1 MFNHMYWAWEGVLPS
16 SFCDHVLSGLDWD
29 KAIDGRV
36 RDGDGFLDTQ
46 KRVTKVLWAEVT
58 DPISAVAFHYTNMAN
73 ELAGWNF
80 AIKYPQKVQLGRYG
94 EGGHYDWHHDCQ
106 NPDPHGFQR
115 KLSCSILLNDP
126 SEYDGGGLE
135 IKDVSKAPPTAKGT
149 VIVFPSF
156 IEHRVAPV
164 TRGERFS
171 AVCWTIGP
179 AFK

>member
-1 MFNHMYWAWEGVLPS
+1 VFNNMYWAWDGVLPN
-16 SFCDHVLSGLDWD
+16 SFCDYVLESLDWS

-36 RDGDGFLDTQ
+36 RDGDGLLDTD
-46 KRVTKVLWAEVT
+46 KRITKVLWAEMV
-58 DPISAVAFHYTNMAN
+58 DPISAVAFHYTTMAN

-80 AIKYPQKVQLGRYG
+80 DIRYPQQVQLGRYS

-106 NPDPHGFQR
+106 NPDSKDFQR
-115 KLSCSILLNDP
+115 KLSCSIILNDS
-126 SEYDGGGLE
+126 SEYDGGDLE
-135 IKDVSKAPPTAKGT
+135 IRYVFKHPPKSKGS
-149 VIVFPSF
+149 VIVFPS
-156 IEHRVAPV
+156 IVEHRVTPV